1 MMCDVSGPA
10 PASELAF
17 AIEPLSL
24 PVEWELDDDS
34 ECGVFRRL

>member
-1 MMCDVSGPA
+1 MCDVNGPE
-10 PASELAF
+10 PASEFAL
-17 AIEPLSL
+17 AIEPESF